1 MADQPYTRGASSRTK
16 KEEDAVKKWEREG
29 IGYVRPPLLKFN
41 IIKKTKHY
49 DEIEITTDVN
59 AQRDT
64 EALDAPDRSFTTDI
78 NSLIFCNPTLTI
90 KMPKPA
96 FMKKDGKAKFAYA
109 FGMFPNPK
117 NGQAAYL
124 DGCILGALGLKRQGT
139 LADVVCF
146 ITHDISAAD
155 KRKLEV
161 VFDKVIYVPYLSP
174 YDMGGSG
181 KLKTIMMDPD
191 IFKNCPNY
199 TKEHPYSHVF
209 FKLHIFN
216 PEYFPYEKVCFVD
229 SDLVPMNY
237 YDSLF
242 MLDTPA
248 GWVEYRKK
256 WPFQKAFH
264 WDRCDYL
271 EHGGKIPKIFTDT
284 GDPGASDV
292 NAGLML
298 VKPDKKE
305 YASLLA
311 ELTSPVSRWMGPG
324 KLHKGFY
331 DMDFSGKSLAM
342 RKFVPNSYC
351 YPEQNYLTKRYSG
364 KWTYIEYAFQS
375 WTLDPCNSFGIHMA
389 AFNPKPW
396 FKQPAN
402 TEVKMRDSPQPY
414 FYENLS
420 EIFVSEIPKAVT
432 PEDLTMVLENISISY
447 ELFNNLSVW
456 GLVQYPELHKF
467 FMHDTKIYGTKLSFG
482 DDIFLPLSK
491 DDEFR
496 LLKDFRVGDKDY
508 KKLSISQQY
517 IVNLMNDYTRFVKK
531 MDDKFLS
538 VCRTKLMDRDGQYKY
553 DFQIIDYKSEAREK
567 SSTEAKMLLQK
578 GLVPS
583 GRDKGLPIGEL
594 TEDKVR
600 HHASKKPFNQFKGL
614 REALRKYHPLGS
626 TLVGPETYYASA
638 QKRRKRNLSRRK
650 KGKAP
655 RSTTSRPNKKPKVI
669 YFYMDECDAC
679 KGFKKTWTKVKK
691 LKGFDFDEIDGPKN
705 RDMALKYGVTSYPA
719 LVKVVGQEDELFKA
733 NSKADRSFKKI
744 EEFLKSETGALL
756 HEAKRTTSTGD
767 YAMHAQSIRATELSR
782 AKAAMR

>member
-1 MADQPYTRGASSRTK
+1 MGRHGKNKDGESRK
-16 KEEDAVKKWEREG
+16 LAG
-29 IGYVRPPLLKFN
+29 IHDVRPPKLKFH
-41 IIKKTKHY
+41 KV
-49 DEIEITTDVN
+49 E
-59 AQRDT
+59 DT
-64 EALDAPDRSFTTDI
+64 EEHTKWEVTTFKDAKKDSEPRNADDRSFTNDI
-78 NSLIFCNPTLTI
+78 NSLIFCNPTMNI
-90 KMPKPA
+90 KVPKPS
-96 FMKKDGKAKFAYA
+96 FMKKGGKAKFAYA

-146 ITHDISAAD
+146 ITHDISATD
-155 KRKLEV
+155 KKKLEV

-209 FKLHIFN
+209 FKIHIFN

-242 MLDTPA
+242 MLDAPA

-264 WDRCDYL
+264 WDRCDFL
-271 EHGGKIPKIFTDT
+271 KHGEKIPKIFTDT

-298 VKPDKKE
+298 VEPDAKE

-311 ELTSPVSRWMGPG
+311 ELTSPVSKWMGPG
-324 KLHKGFY
+324 KTHKGFY

-364 KWTYIEYAFQS
+364 KWTYMEYAFQS

-402 TEVKMRDSPQPY
+402 AEVKVRDNPQPY
-414 FYENLS
+414 FYENLAD
-420 EIFVSEIPKAVT
+420 IFVSEIPKAVT
-432 PEDLTMVLENISISY
+432 PEDLTLVLENISISY
-447 ELFNNLSVW
+447 ELFNDLSIW
-456 GLVQYPELHKF
+456 GFVNYPELRKF
-467 FMHDTKIYGTKLSFG
+467 FMHDTKIYGTKISFG
-482 DDIFLPLSK
+482 DDNFLPFSK
-491 DDEFR
+491 KDEFR
-496 LLKDFRVGDKDY
+496 LLRDFKVGEEDY

-517 IVNLMNDYTRFVKK
+517 IVNLMNDYARFVKK
-531 MDDKFLS
+531 MKGRFLS
-538 VCRTKLMDRDGQYKY
+538 VCKTVGPWEDFDETIITWEGQKT
-553 DFQIIDYKSEAREK
+553 EK
-567 SSTEAKMLLQK
+567 SAEEAKELLDRPMPA
-578 GLVPS
+578 VPF
-583 GRDKGLPIGEL
+583 G
-594 TEDKVR
+594 
-600 HHASKKPFNQFKGL
+600 
-614 REALRKYHPLGS
+614 
-626 TLVGPETYYASA
+626 
-638 QKRRKRNLSRRK
+638 RRKGMEIRGLSEGTIQKEKMKTLATEKYKEKLEEEVRRRRQFQSSIRKAGKKKKTKKGRRRK
-650 KGKAP
+650 KEKTA
-655 RSTTSRPNKKPKVI
+655 KKSVKPTLM
-669 YFYMDECDAC
+669 YFYMDGCYWC
-679 KGFKKTWTKVKK
+679 KQFEDTWTEVQDKIKGVTFKK
-691 LKGFDFDEIDGPKN
+691 INGPEN
-705 RDMALKYGVTSYPA
+705 RDKTKQYGVTSYPSI
-719 LVKVVGQEDELFKA
+719 VKVVGGRAKLLEA
-733 NSKADRSFKKI
+733 NSAKDRSLKKI
-744 EEFLKSETGALL
+744 KKFLNKS
-756 HEAKRTTSTGD
+756 
-767 YAMHAQSIRATELSR
+767 
-782 AKAAMR
+782 

>member
-1 MADQPYTRGASSRTK
+1 MEPYVKAGDLRYK
-16 KEEDAVKKWEREG
+16 KDDSKGESNKLSG
-29 IGYVRPPLLKFN
+29 IHMVRPPQLKF
-41 IIKKTKHY
+41 TKGRETKDY
-49 DEIEITTDVN
+49 TEFKVTTFKD
-59 AQRDT
+59 AT
-64 EALDAPDRSFTTDI
+64 EEAEPHSNPERSFTNDI

-90 KMPKPA
+90 KVPKPSY
-96 FMKKDGKAKFAYA
+96 MRKGIDKKARFAYA

-117 NGQAAYL
+117 NGKAAYL

-146 ITHDISAAD
+146 ITHDISAPD
-155 KRKLEV
+155 KKKLEV

-181 KLKTIMMDPD
+181 KLKTIMMDPA

-311 ELTSPVSRWMGPG
+311 ELTSPVSKWMGPG

-342 RKFVPNSYC
+342 RKFVPESYC

-364 KWTYIEYAFQS
+364 QWTYIEYAFQS

-402 TEVKMRDSPQPY
+402 TEVKVRDYPQPY

-432 PEDLTMVLENISISY
+432 PEDLKVILENISISY
-447 ELFNNLSVW
+447 ELFNDLAIW

-467 FMHDTKIYGTKLSFG
+467 FMHDTEIYGTKISFG
-482 DDIFLPLSK
+482 DDIFQPLSK
-491 DDEFR
+491 EKEFR
-496 LLKDFRVGDKDY
+496 LLKDIKVGGPDY
-508 KKLSISQQY
+508 KKLSMSQQY
-517 IVNLMNDYTRFVKK
+517 LTNLINDYTTFVKK
-531 MDDKFLS
+531 MSGKFLS
-538 VCRTKLMDRDGQYKY
+538 ICKTIGPWENVDHTIITWSNQPTEKSDIEMKELVAQNRVPLGRKKGMSISGLTFDEAVREYKKRMVTSAYRKALLKEFPEIADVSYMGSVSAKKRTKKR
-553 DFQIIDYKSEAREK
+553 SR
-567 SSTEAKMLLQK
+567 
-578 GLVPS
+578 
-583 GRDKGLPIGEL
+583 
-594 TEDKVR
+594 
-600 HHASKKPFNQFKGL
+600 
-614 REALRKYHPLGS
+614 
-626 TLVGPETYYASA
+626 
-638 QKRRKRNLSRRK
+638 RRKR
-650 KGKAP
+650 
-655 RSTTSRPNKKPKVI
+655 TTSKSSKKKLI
-669 YFYMDECDAC
+669 YFYKDNCRYC
-679 KGFKKTWTKVKK
+679 KEFNETWTKVKK
-691 LKGFDFDEIDGPKN
+691 LKGFDFDEIDGLKN
-705 RDMALKYGVTSYPA
+705 REKAREYGVTSYPA
-719 LVKVVGQEDELFKA
+719 LVKVVGKKFELFKA
-733 NSKADRSFKKI
+733 NSKADRTLEDIRSY
-744 EEFLKSETGALL
+744 L
-756 HEAKRTTSTGD
+756 AKD
-767 YAMHAQSIRATELSR
+767 L
-782 AKAAMR
+782 